1 MRAVGRKA
9 RRARVGRI
17 VMRAERASAEM
28 LRGDGLQGIAR
39 KCLVRSDVGR
49 AKGKYL
55 SHGVIP
61 TSANWPTFLR
71 PHQSQP
77 GPIGRARGLRHTF
90 SPPEHL
96 IRKAC
101 QHSTHSEI
109 SHPKPFPQSARLE
122 SLPIV
127 ACTTPVPPPN
137 ANLIHHV
144 RRGRPGACHQAL
156 QVCHWYGKTSKY
168 PLSKKVV

>member
-1 MRAVGRKA
+1 
-9 RRARVGRI
+9 
-17 VMRAERASAEM
+17 M
-28 LRGDGLQGIAR
+28 LRGDGIAADCEEMFGSKR
-39 KCLVRSDVGR
+39 RGPSERQVSISWCN
-49 AKGKYL
+49 
-55 SHGVIP
+55 SHISKLAHFP
-61 TSANWPTFLR
+61 R
-71 PHQSQP
+71 PPQKQP

-122 SLPIV
+122 SLPIA

-156 QVCHWYGKTSKY
+156 QVCHWYGKTSKIS
-168 PLSKKVV
+168 PLQKVV